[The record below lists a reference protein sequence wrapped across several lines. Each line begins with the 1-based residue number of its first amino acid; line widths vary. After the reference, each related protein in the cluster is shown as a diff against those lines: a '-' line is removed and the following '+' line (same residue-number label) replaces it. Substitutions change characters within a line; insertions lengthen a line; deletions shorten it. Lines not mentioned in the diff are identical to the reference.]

1 MRSYSIGLFLSDLL
15 HSKSI
20 HVVANGKV
28 LFSLWLRGIP
38 LWTSLQL
45 SGKQPTCQCR
55 RSRFDLWVRKIPW
68 KRNWLPTP
76 VRQWATH
83 SGTLAWKI
91 LWTED
96 KESDRTDQLHFHF
109 SLSCIGEG
117 KGNPLQCSCL
127 ENHRDGGAW
136 QAAVY
141 GVAQSQTRLKQL
153 SSQYSCLESSMDRGD
168 WWATVRGVTKS
179 WARLSD

>member
-1 MRSYSIGLFLSDLL
+1 MPVSLPGKFHGWRSLAGYSPWDCKELDMTEQL
-15 HSKSI
+15 HSQQFR
-20 HVVANGKV
+20 
-28 LFSLWLRGIP
+28 LPWWLRRQRI
-38 LWTSLQL
+38 SL
-45 SGKQPTCQCR
+45 QCR
-55 RSRFDLWVRKIPW
+55 RPGFDPWVGKIP
-68 KRNWLPTP
+68 RRREWLPTP

-168 WWATVRGVTKS
+168 WWATVHGVEKS
-179 WARLSD
+179 WTRLND